1 LRVEEQEIGIAM
13 KKQKHTGLNAPFFDK
28 EEEELMKAVE
38 RGEYVA
44 VRSRKESLKFW
55 QAAVRNTL
63 KKKPITVR
71 VQEQDIERIKVKALE
86 QGIPYQTLVSSILHR
101 YASGTLKEDA

>member
-1 LRVEEQEIGIAM
+1 M
-13 KKQKHTGLNAPFFDK
+13 SNKKQLGYDPPYYDD
-28 EEEELMKAVE
+28 EEREAIEALK
-38 RGEYVA
+38 RGEYKSA
-44 VRSRKESLKFW
+44 SNLQVRVKELRR
-55 QAAVRNTL
+55 AATNTL

>member
-1 LRVEEQEIGIAM
+1 M
-13 KKQKHTGLNAPFFDK
+13 KKKKQKEFDTPFFDR

-38 RGEYVA
+38 RGEYVN
-44 VRSRKESLKFW
+44 VRSREESLEFW
-55 QAAVRNTL
+55 QAAVRNTF

-71 VQEQDIERIKVKALE
+71 VQEWDIERIKVKAME

-101 YASGTLKEDA
+101 YASGTLKEVV